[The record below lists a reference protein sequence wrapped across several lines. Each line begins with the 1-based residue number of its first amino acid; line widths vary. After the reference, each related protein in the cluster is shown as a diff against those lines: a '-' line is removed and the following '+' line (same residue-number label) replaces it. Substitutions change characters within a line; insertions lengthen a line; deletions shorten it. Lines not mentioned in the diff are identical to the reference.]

1 MPRISYVNGYYQRH
15 EDALVHVEDRGYQ
28 FADGV
33 YEVCAVLG
41 GKLLDFDGHWD
52 RLLRSLDGLDID
64 LPMSKAA
71 FAIVLKQMIAKNR
84 LKDGIVYYQITR
96 GVASRDHAIAHRPR
110 PSLVITVKQADF
122 RAKIALARHGVGVIS
137 TPDMRWARCDIKSVS
152 LLPNILVKE
161 VARRHQAYEAW
172 MVRDD
177 VVTEGSSTNT
187 WIIDAQGVL
196 RTHPLGPQIL
206 GGITRDTLCRL
217 AQDLGLRFEER
228 AFTLDEA
235 KAAKEA
241 FLSSS
246 TNFVMPVTEIDGVQ
260 IGSGLPG
267 DITLQLCQA
276 YWDYVEGQTGV
287 NYWR

>member
-1 MPRISYVNGYYQRH
+1 MPRVSYVNGFYQRH
-15 EDALVHVEDRGYQ
+15 ENALVHVEDRGYQ

-41 GKLLDFDGHWD
+41 GILHDFEGHWD
-52 RLLRSLDGLDID
+52 RLIRSLNDLDID

-71 FAIVLKQMIAKNR
+71 FSVVLKQMIAKNR

-96 GVASRDHAIAHRPR
+96 GVAPRDHALAFRPR
-110 PSLVITVKQADF
+110 PSLVVTAKRLDF
-122 RAKIALARHGVGVIS
+122 KDKAMLARHGVAVIT

-161 VARRHQAYEAW
+161 VARRSQAFEAW
-172 MVRDD
+172 MVRDGI
-177 VVTEGSSTNT
+177 VTEGSSTNS
-187 WIIDAQGVL
+187 WIVDEHGVL
-196 RTHPLGPQIL
+196 RTHPLGPQVL
-206 GGITRDTLCRL
+206 GGITRQTLCRL
-217 AQDLGLRFEER
+217 APELGLAFEER
-228 AFTLDEA
+228 AFTVEEA
-235 KAAKEA
+235 KAAREA

-246 TNFVMPVTEIDGVQ
+246 SSFVMPVTEIDGVQ

-267 DITLQLCQA
+267 DITLKLSAA

>member
-1 MPRISYVNGYYQRH
+1 MPRISYVNGSYQRH
-15 EDALVHVEDRGYQ
+15 ENAHVHIEDRGYQ

-41 GKLLDFDGHWD
+41 GTLHDFEGHWD
-52 RLLRSLDGLDID
+52 RLIRSLTDLDID

-71 FAIVLKQMIAKNR
+71 FTVVLKQMIAKNR
-84 LKDGIVYYQITR
+84 LKDGIVYYQVTR
-96 GVASRDHAIAHRPR
+96 GVAPRDHAIAFSPR
-110 PSLVITVKQADF
+110 PSLVVTAKRADF
-122 RAKIALARHGVGVIS
+122 MGKAALARHGVRAIT

-152 LLPNILVKE
+152 LLPNVLVKE

-172 MVRDD
+172 MVRDS
-177 VVTEGSSTNT
+177 VVSEGSSTNT
-187 WIIDAQGVL
+187 WIVDEKGVL
-196 RTHPLGPQIL
+196 RTHPLSQQIL

-217 AQDLGLRFEER
+217 AKDLGLKFEER

-235 KAAKEA
+235 KAAQEA
-241 FLSSS
+241 FISSS
-246 TNFVMPVTEIDGVQ
+246 SNFVMPVTELDGIQ

-267 DITLQLCQA
+267 DITLQLSKA